1 VSGGLDTLG
10 DRFEACFK
18 AGAPGLRTLGREAEF
33 PVVHADGTAAD
44 VSALLPL
51 LAARDP
57 SLVAKREGDML
68 VALKNERVEYTLEV
82 GRGTLEVVVGPAQ
95 DLHELQGRHDEAR
108 GPLLA
113 AAADL
118 GLHVLGYGIQPL
130 TPASPGFMTPKD
142 RYGVLLE
149 TIGAPWLWFTLTASD
164 QVHVSI
170 ARDEL
175 VGATNLCNLLAP
187 VTVALCANSPVFDGV
202 DCGAASAREH
212 QMGEILA
219 DTYRH
224 GMPGG
229 PDADARALVARLA
242 SQELLVLRRGGQ
254 IQPGHGTF
262 AAHLEAL
269 GGADAPDAWSDFLL
283 HEHYIWNSARPR
295 SAIGTLEM
303 RAACQQPL
311 HESGA
316 AAALGA
322 GMVCAW
328 RELQAFIDDELG
340 DTAWPAMRSWHTQA
354 IAHGLAA
361 EAPSPHLIAGIL
373 DRCEAGLEARGR
385 DEGRLLA
392 PLRARLAA
400 GRNPAQEALAAH
412 EAGGIAALVAHTA
425 RT

>member
-1 VSGGLDTLG
+1 VSAGLDALG
-10 DRFEACFK
+10 DRFEACFPEGTP
-18 AGAPGLRTLGREAEF
+18 AWRTLGREAEF

-44 VSALLPL
+44 VSRLLPIL
-51 LAARDP
+51 QAADPTLAE
-57 SLVAKREGDML
+57 KREGDML

-95 DLHELQGRHDEAR
+95 DLHELQALHDAAR

-113 AAADL
+113 AAAEL
-118 GLHVLGYGIQPL
+118 GVHVLGYGIQPV
-130 TPASPGFMTPKD
+130 TPATPGFMTPKE

-164 QVHVSI
+164 QVHVAI
-170 ARDEL
+170 GRDEL
-175 VGATNLCNLLAP
+175 VGATNVGNLLAP
-187 VTVALCANSPVFDGV
+187 VTVALCANSPVYNGGA
-202 DCGAASAREH
+202 CGFVSAREQ
-212 QMGEILA
+212 QMGEICA
-219 DTYRH
+219 DTFRH

-229 PDADARALVARLA
+229 PDGSARAMVNRLGA
-242 SQELLVLRRGGQ
+242 QDLLVLRRDGHIG
-254 IQPGHGTF
+254 PGHGTF
-262 AAHLEAL
+262 EQHLAAL
-269 GGADAPDAWSDFLL
+269 GGPEAPEAWADFLL

-328 RELQAFIDDELG
+328 RELQAFLDEALG
-340 DTAWPAMRSWHTQA
+340 DRAWPAMRAWHHEVL
-354 IAHGLAA
+354 AHGLAA
-361 EAPSPHLIAGIL
+361 EEPVPGLIAGVL
-373 DRCEAGLEARGR
+373 DRCEAALDARGR

-400 GRNPAQEALAAH
+400 RQNPAQ
-412 EAGGIAALVAHTA
+412 AALDALEGGGMTGLVRHAA

>member
-1 VSGGLDTLG
+1 MSAGLDALG
-10 DRFEACFK
+10 DRFEACFP
-18 AGAPGLRTLGREAEF
+18 AGTPEWRTLGREAEF
-33 PVVHADGTAAD
+33 PVVNDDGSAAD
-44 VSALLPL
+44 VSRLLPL
-51 LAARDP
+51 LHAADAT
-57 SLVAKREGDML
+57 LKEKREGDML

-95 DLHELQGRHDEAR
+95 DLHELQGLHDAAR

-113 AAADL
+113 AAAEL
-118 GLHVLGYGIQPL
+118 GVHVLGYGIQPL
-130 TPASPGFMTPKD
+130 TPATPGFMTPKE

-170 ARDEL
+170 GRDEL

-187 VTVALCANSPVFDGV
+187 VTVALCANSPVFDGAP
-202 DCGAASAREH
+202 CGAVSAREH

-219 DTYRH
+219 NTYRH

-229 PDADARALVARLA
+229 PDADARALVNRLGA
-242 SQELLVLRRGGQ
+242 QELLVLRRDGHIQAGSGTYAEHLARIGG
-254 IQPGHGTF
+254 P
-262 AAHLEAL
+262 
-269 GGADAPDAWSDFLL
+269 DAPEAWHDFLL
-283 HEHYIWNSARPR
+283 HEHYIWNTARPR
-295 SAIGTLEM
+295 SAIGTLEL

-328 RELQAFIDDELG
+328 RELQAFVDAELG
-340 DTAWPAMRSWHTQA
+340 EDAWPAMRAWHAQA

-361 EAPSPHLIAGIL
+361 DEPVPDLIAGVL
-373 DRCEAGLEARGR
+373 DRCAAALDARGR

-392 PLRARLAA
+392 PLRSRLAA
-400 GRNPAQEALAAH
+400 RQNPAQAALAALA
-412 EAGGIAALVAHTA
+412 EGGMPALVRHTA